1 MRKQFL
7 TIGAVVLIAVT
18 AWVILYAAP
27 AHKLKLVSPKCSK
40 TCEAKQQAI
49 PQTGF
54 FIFDSFSGNL

>member
-7 TIGAVVLIAVT
+7 TIGGLLLLAAS
-18 AWVILYAAP
+18 AWVILYATP
-27 AHKLKLVSPKCSK
+27 VHKSKLVSPKCSK
-40 TCEAKQQAI
+40 TCETKPQTL

>member
-7 TIGAVVLIAVT
+7 TIGTLFLVAIT

-27 AHKLKLVSPKCSK
+27 VSKKKIVSPKCTK
-40 TCEAKQQAI
+40 TCETKPPAI